1 MLAWFVLGLC
11 VLIAA
16 VLAARWFVSAD
27 PATVVRALRWTLV
40 GLAGGGAAYLAVTG
54 RFPFAA
60 LLGLMAL
67 SFLRRWRGSIPSF
80 AQRANPSSGQ
90 TSEVETAWLRM
101 VLDHDTGAVDGTVL
115 KGRFQGR
122 SLGDM
127 GVDDVLRLL
136 WECRREDSRSAT
148 LIETFLDRVHGDEWR
163 ELDRPSGAAGAAGGE
178 GPMTREEALG
188 ILGLEEG
195 ASEEDVKE
203 AHHRLM
209 LKMHPDRGGSTYIA
223 AKINQA
229 KELLLGA

>member
-11 VLIAA
+11 VLAAA

-27 PATVVRALRWTLV
+27 PAAVARALRWTLF

-67 SFLRRWRGSIPSF
+67 SLLRRWRGSIPSL
-80 AQRANPSSGQ
+80 ARRANPSSGQ
-90 TSEVETAWLRM
+90 TSEVETAYLKM
-101 VLDHDTGAVDGTVL
+101 ILDHDTGAVDGTVL
-115 KGRFQGR
+115 KGRFQGQ
-122 SLGDM
+122 SLVDM
-127 GVDDVLRLL
+127 EADDVLRLL
-136 WECRREDSRSAT
+136 WECRREDPRSTA

-163 ELDRPSGAAGAAGGE
+163 ERDRPSGDMGAAGGD

-195 ASEEDVKE
+195 AGEEEIKE